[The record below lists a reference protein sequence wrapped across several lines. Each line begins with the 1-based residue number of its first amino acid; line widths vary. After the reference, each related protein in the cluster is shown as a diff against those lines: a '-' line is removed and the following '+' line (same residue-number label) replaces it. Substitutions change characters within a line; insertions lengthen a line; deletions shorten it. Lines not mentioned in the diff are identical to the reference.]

1 MKLNIVYTQISN
13 RGLKIL
19 IVIFIIII
27 FLFWQN
33 NDIVVTEFEYK
44 NSKIPLEFE
53 NFSILQVSDLH
64 NKRFGKNQNKI
75 IKEIEKSKADIIVI
89 TGDLVDRRKYNL
101 EKAIEFIRE
110 AVKYAPVYYVSGNHE
125 AWSGKYEE
133 VKQALL
139 KEGVIVLENESQTRI
154 KNGNSIQICGVK
166 DPAFLTSGYIDG
178 TDTSELESNLKS
190 WSDDAVFKILLSHR
204 PELFDIYKANN
215 IDLVFSGHAHGGQF
229 RIPFLGGLIAP
240 NQGFFPKY
248 SSGLYEDENTTMFV
262 SRGLGNSIIPIRLGN
277 RPQLIKVILKSDNSA
292 QKIGD

>member
-1 MKLNIVYTQISN
+1 MKFNIIHTQISN
-13 RGLKIL
+13 IGLKIL
-19 IVIFIIII
+19 ILIFIIIV

-44 NSKIPLEFE
+44 NSKIPSEFDG
-53 NFSILQVSDLH
+53 FSILQVSDLH
-64 NKRFGKNQNKI
+64 NKRFGENQHKL
-75 IKEIEKSKADIIVI
+75 IKEIENSNADIIVI

-101 EKAIEFIRE
+101 EKAVEFIRE

-125 AWSGKYEE
+125 AWSGKYDE

-139 KEGVIVLENESQTRI
+139 NEGVIVLENDSQAII
-154 KNGNSIQICGVK
+154 KNGNSIKICGVR

-178 TDTSELESNLKS
+178 TDTSELESTLKS
-190 WSDDAVFKILLSHR
+190 WSEDPVFKILLSHR
-204 PELFDIYKANN
+204 PELFDIYKAYNM
-215 IDLVFSGHAHGGQF
+215 DMVFSGHAHGGQF
-229 RIPFLGGLIAP
+229 RIPFFGGLIAP

-277 RPQLIKVILKSDNSA
+277 RPQLIKVILKSD
-292 QKIGD
+292 

>member
-19 IVIFIIII
+19 IVIFIIIM

-64 NKRFGKNQNKI
+64 NKRFGKNQHKL

-139 KEGVIVLENESQTRI
+139 EEGVIVLENESQLI
-154 KNGNSIQICGVK
+154 VKNGNSIQICGVK

-277 RPQLIKVILKSDNSA
+277 RPQLIKVILKSD
-292 QKIGD
+292 

>member
-1 MKLNIVYTQISN
+1 MIISI
-13 RGLKIL
+13 IL
-19 IVIFIIII
+19 VCI

-64 NKRFGKNQNKI
+64 NKRFGKNQHKI
-75 IKEIEKSKADIIVI
+75 IKEIEKSNADIIVI

-101 EKAIEFIRE
+101 EKAMEFIRE

-133 VKQALL
+133 VKQSLL
-139 KEGVIVLENESQTRI
+139 EEGVIVLENESQPI
-154 KNGNSIQICGVK
+154 VKNGNSIQICGVK

-190 WSDDAVFKILLSHR
+190 WSEDSVFKILLSHR

-248 SSGLYEDENTTMFV
+248 SSGRYDDENTTMFV

-277 RPQLIKVILKSDNSA
+277 RPQLIKLVLKSDNSA

>member
-1 MKLNIVYTQISN
+1 MKLNIIYTQISN
-13 RGLKIL
+13 RVLKIL
-19 IVIFIIII
+19 ILIFIITI

-64 NKRFGKNQNKI
+64 NKRFGKNQHKL

-125 AWSGKYEE
+125 AWSGKYDE

-139 KEGVIVLENESQTRI
+139 EEGVIVLENESQLI
-154 KNGNSIQICGVK
+154 VKNGNSIQICGVK

-190 WSDDAVFKILLSHR
+190 WSNDSVFKILLSHR
-204 PELFDIYKANN
+204 PELFDIYKVYNM
-215 IDLVFSGHAHGGQF
+215 DMVFSGHAHGGQF

-277 RPQLIKVILKSDNSA
+277 RPQLIKVILKSD
-292 QKIGD
+292 

>member
-64 NKRFGKNQNKI
+64 NKRFGKNQHKLI
-75 IKEIEKSKADIIVI
+75 EEIEKSKADIIVI

-125 AWSGKYEE
+125 AWSGKYDE

-139 KEGVIVLENESQTRI
+139 EEGVIVLENESQLI
-154 KNGNSIQICGVK
+154 VKNGNSIQICGVK

-190 WSDDAVFKILLSHR
+190 WSDDVVFKILLSHR